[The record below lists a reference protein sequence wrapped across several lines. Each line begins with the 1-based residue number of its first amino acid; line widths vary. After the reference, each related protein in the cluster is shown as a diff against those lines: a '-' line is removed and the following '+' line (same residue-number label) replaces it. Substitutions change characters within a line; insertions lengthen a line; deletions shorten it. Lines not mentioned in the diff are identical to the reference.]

1 MLEHQHANPILQVFV
16 KLLIEIQDIKNKSK
30 QCKIIAP
37 FEEQCKEFVFFCFY
51 QFKVLGK
58 SKQNCQFPG
67 DKNVC
72 EKI

>member
-37 FEEQCKEFVFFCFY
+37 FEEQCKEFMSFFVFISLRF
-51 QFKVLGK
+51 
-58 SKQNCQFPG
+58 
-67 DKNVC
+67 
-72 EKI
+72 

>member
-37 FEEQCKEFVFFCFY
+37 FEEQCKEFMSFFV
-51 QFKVLGK
+51 KVLGK

-67 DKNVC
+67 DKIVC